1 MLFVN
6 IENSQECL
14 CNSCVGYN
22 LKIYYIRVKG
32 QVLYL
37 ILSCDTIYKIIA
49 STL

>member
-14 CNSCVGYN
+14 CNSCVRYN
-22 LKIYYIRVKG
+22 LKIYYIKVKG
-32 QVLYL
+32 PVLYL
-37 ILSCDTIYKIIA
+37 FIVVTLYTIIA

>member
-1 MLFVN
+1 MLFAN

-22 LKIYYIRVKG
+22 LKIYYIKVKG

-37 ILSCDTIYKIIA
+37 FSSDTI
-49 STL
+49 

>member
-22 LKIYYIRVKG
+22 LKIYYIKVKG

-37 ILSCDTIYKIIA
+37 FSCDTIKIIA
-49 STL
+49 SIL